1 MINPTMMIPAILT
14 PIAIP
19 TFARVL
25 NPRVVVFVTPV
36 TPVTPVPLQVE
47 LEVGAA
53 LWMARWKEL
62 QSMGSVVLI
71 VMRLTPV
78 RKGNPALQRV
88 SFRSGWCMID
98 RTL

>member
-1 MINPTMMIPAILT
+1 MIIPAILT

-25 NPRVVVFVTPV
+25 NPRPLVLVTPV
-36 TPVTPVPLQVE
+36 IPVPLQVE
-47 LEVGAA
+47 LEAGAA

-78 RKGNPALQRV
+78 REGNPALQRL
-88 SFRSGWCMID
+88 SFRSGWCMIG

>member
-1 MINPTMMIPAILT
+1 MINPTMIIPAILT

-19 TFARVL
+19 TFARAL
-25 NPRVVVFVTPV
+25 NPRPLVLV

-53 LWMARWKEL
+53 LWVARWKEL
-62 QSMGSVVLI
+62 QSIGSVVLI

-78 RKGNPALQRV
+78 REGNSALPRV
-88 SFRSGWCMID
+88 SFRSGRCMVD